1 LDEEKMKII
10 ELLSVNLSEEKH
22 RRLKNKKIRPK
33 SAESASAG
41 STSASAIPSAST
53 RPNKDSIVV

>member
-1 LDEEKMKII
+1 MKII